1 MSQPYTMTDPCT
13 DCGSRD
19 GDLVESGPHWKL
31 SCATCGRYQRFVS
44 KTELGL
50 VPHSLNDRP
59 DIKPKKRAR
68 ILDRDNGRCVIC
80 GRTDQLHIGHILSVD
95 DGKTLGWTDELLYDD
110 ENLAT
115 LCALC
120 NAGYGSLS
128 ISPRLAAALVQ
139 ARINRREQTA

>member
-1 MSQPYTMTDPCT
+1 MTEPCIR
-13 DCGSRD
+13 CGSLD
-19 GDLVESGPHWKL
+19 GELTEAGPHWKL
-31 SCATCGRYQRFVS
+31 TCASCGYYQRFVS
-44 KTELGL
+44 KAELGL
-50 VPHSLNDRP
+50 AVRSLNDRP

-68 ILDRDNGRCVIC
+68 IFDRDNCRCVIC
-80 GRTDQLHIGHILSVD
+80 GRDEDLHIGHILSVD
-95 DGKTLGWTDELLYDD
+95 DGKTLGWTDEQLYDD

-139 ARINRREQTA
+139 ARINRRERSA